1 MMRRAKV
8 GWAIVAAAAL
18 AVGWAPAT
26 WAADRAPAR
35 AADRAS
41 APAAGSI
48 AAGGGGSIAA
58 RVQPQVARLEGCVAA
73 LEAGGFGS
81 YARKLSAATDAISA
95 WVTTHPGV
103 TAEQVAAL
111 EALGEKFTK
120 TAKTWAG
127 GGRRAKADV
136 LNEQASVLASV
147 SRLLQPYV
155 MVTPPAP
162 KVAAGGAA
170 ATGRTLV
177 VQVKS
182 RPGGGDRMRVVFRDS
197 GKEFASVG
205 SLTADLAAAGDVVDG
220 LVVVFEVSPEVKWS
234 AVVAAVKP
242 FIAAGVAEIR
252 FVDLPLPRRGA
263 KAPGADTSGAAPA
276 GFPVTPAGPIPDVF
290 RGER

>member
-18 AVGWAPAT
+18 AAGW
-26 WAADRAPAR
+26 
-35 AADRAS
+35 

-81 YARKLSAATDAISA
+81 YARKLAAATDAISA

-136 LNEQASVLASV
+136 LTEQASVLASV

-162 KVAAGGAA
+162 KAATGGEGV

-182 RPGGGDRMRVVFRDS
+182 RPGGGDRMRVVLRDS

-205 SLTADLAAAGDVVDG
+205 SLTADLAAAGDVVNG

-242 FIAAGVAEIR
+242 FVAAGAAEIW
-252 FVDLPLPRRGA
+252 FADLPLPRRVV

-276 GFPVTPAGPIPDVF
+276 RFPVTPAGPIPDAF